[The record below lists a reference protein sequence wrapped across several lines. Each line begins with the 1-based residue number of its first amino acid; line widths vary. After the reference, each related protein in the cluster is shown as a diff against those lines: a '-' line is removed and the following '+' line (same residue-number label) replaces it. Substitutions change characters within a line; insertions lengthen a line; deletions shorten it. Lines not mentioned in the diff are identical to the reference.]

1 MAYEIK
7 VPPVGESV
15 SEGTIAQ
22 WLKADGEFVK
32 KGENLVVLDTE
43 KASQDLQAEFTGKL
57 KILVPAGKDV
67 KIGAVIGS
75 IEDSA
80 DAGASTAKPEVPAQV
95 TMAPPAP
102 QPVSKAVHVAAPQPQ
117 AGTMQP

>member
-22 WLKADGEFVK
+22 WLKSDGDFVK

-43 KASQDLQAEFTGKL
+43 KASQDLQAEATGKL
-57 KILVPAGKDV
+57 KITVPAGKDV
-67 KIGAVIGS
+67 KIGEVIGS
-75 IEDSA
+75 IDESA
-80 DAGASTAKPEVPAQV
+80 EQPAGAAPAAS
-95 TMAPPAP
+95 APSPASNQPAVFP
-102 QPVSKAVHVAAPQPQ
+102 QGAPNAAQ
-117 AGTMQP
+117 

>member
-22 WLKADGEFVK
+22 WLKADGDLVT

-43 KASQDLQAEFTGKL
+43 KASQDLQAEHTGRL
-57 KILVPAGKDV
+57 KILIAAGKDV
-67 KIGAVIGS
+67 KIGEVIGS
-75 IEDSA
+75 IEEDGAAATSSQSA
-80 DAGASTAKPEVPAQV
+80 TSPQPASTAPGVF
-95 TMAPPAP
+95 P
-102 QPVSKAVHVAAPQPQ
+102 QGTPNAA
-117 AGTMQP
+117 